1 MKKTIGFYLS
11 AVAAVLSLVSV
22 FLYGSVSSANGMV
35 RPLLIAS
42 VVVSVVV
49 LGAGFASKSI
59 PGGNLLPVLNSVL
72 CMGAVGTATI
82 PVISMI
88 VFVAMGMNPYSTIS
102 AYVTF
107 AVVAGIAWAL
117 DLISSFTGIS
127 K

>member
-11 AVAAVLSLVSV
+11 AVAAILSLVSV
-22 FLYGSVSSANGMV
+22 FLYGSVSSSNGMV

-42 VVVSVVV
+42 VVISVIV
-49 LGAGFASKSI
+49 LGATVVMKGI
-59 PGGNLLPVLNSVL
+59 PGGNLLPVVNSVL

-82 PVISMI
+82 PVITMI
-88 VFVAMGMNPYSTIS
+88 VFVVMGMNPYSTIS

-107 AVVAGIAWAL
+107 AVVAGVAWAL
-117 DLISSFTGIS
+117 NLISSFIGIT